1 MEQPDL
7 LSYLFKQHDS
17 ILGWYRQAESKATLL
32 HAINGALVAGLS
44 GLVFVSPE
52 RFNSLT
58 VEYSKAIQVL
68 LMLAAICVVLSY
80 LFMLKAVWA
89 RHHGSEPVLEDK
101 ERLWFFGH
109 VAAMPRE
116 TYKRLLESFSE
127 ANIEATMLAQNH
139 ILSRNVSTKFNALN
153 WAISLTIAA
162 IILFFIMGVVYAQA
176 LIGKGG
182 VP

>member
-1 MEQPDL
+1 MRQLD
-7 LSYLFKQHDS
+7 YLFKQYDN
-17 ILGWYRQAESKATLL
+17 ILGWYRQAESKTTLL
-32 HAINGALVAGLS
+32 HAIYGALVAGFS

-52 RFNSLT
+52 RFNGLN
-58 VEYSKAIQVL
+58 VEYSKVIQVL

-89 RHHGSEPVLEDK
+89 RHHGSEPVLNDK
-101 ERLWFFGH
+101 EKLWFFGH

-116 TYKRLLESFSE
+116 TYKRLLEPFSE
-127 ANIEATMLAQNH
+127 ANIEATMLAQNY

>member
-1 MEQPDL
+1 MGQLD
-7 LSYLFKQHDS
+7 YLFKQYDN

-32 HAINGALVAGLS
+32 HAINGALVAGIS
-44 GLVFVSPE
+44 GLVFVNPE
-52 RFNSLT
+52 RFNGLT
-58 VEYSKAIQVL
+58 VEYGKAIQVL

-80 LFMLKAVWA
+80 LFMLRAVWA
-89 RHHGSEPVLEDK
+89 RHHGSEPVLEDR

-116 TYKRLLESFSE
+116 TYKRLLKPFSE
-127 ANIEATMLAQNH
+127 ADIEATMIEQNH
-139 ILSRNVSTKFNALN
+139 ILSRNVTTKFSALN